1 MSTQPELPSLG
12 VTPEHYQIK
21 HVHRLLDRV
30 RSMSGL
36 GYTDDYI
43 TLSVAEVMGA
53 LAEGQA
59 QWEEETA
66 KGLVPDE

>member
-1 MSTQPELPSLG
+1 MSIQPELPSLG
-12 VTPEHYQIK
+12 VTPEHYEIK

-30 RSMSGL
+30 RSTSMF
-36 GYTDDYI
+36 GYGDENLTV
-43 TLSVAEVMGA
+43 SVAEVMGA
-53 LAEGQA
+53 LAEGRA